1 MKSDELQE
9 VINWLHNDVDKA
21 VDDAN
26 DVVAKRQ
33 YKKVFDSLELLKEM
47 LLMSESN
54 NNYVQ
59 MLGYRDDTD
68 QVQCMVS
75 NVVGLNFQEVNELAD
90 EIFLVGDWFM
100 SVTNVDEDEN
110 HNVKIYGP
118 YETDQQAME
127 YARKTLSVTTFRI
140 SV

>member
-1 MKSDELQE
+1 MMEDKVIKSDELEE

-59 MLGYRDDTD
+59 MLGYRDDTN
-68 QVQCMVS
+68 QVQCMLS
-75 NVVGLNFQEVNELAD
+75 NVVGLNF
-90 EIFLVGDWFM
+90 
-100 SVTNVDEDEN
+100 
-110 HNVKIYGP
+110 
-118 YETDQQAME
+118 
-127 YARKTLSVTTFRI
+127 
-140 SV
+140 

>member
-1 MKSDELQE
+1 MEDQVMKSDELQE

-26 DVVAKRQ
+26 DIVAKRQ

-54 NNYVQ
+54 KNHVQ

-75 NVVGLNFQEVNELAD
+75 NVVGLNF
-90 EIFLVGDWFM
+90 
-100 SVTNVDEDEN
+100 
-110 HNVKIYGP
+110 
-118 YETDQQAME
+118 
-127 YARKTLSVTTFRI
+127 
-140 SV
+140 